1 MSAKETMTAPGLV
14 AEVENVSHRR
24 GVCFVELSVRLKPL
38 ISVIISFS
46 LQILTVSAAIRCVPN
61 VW

>member
-14 AEVENVSHRR
+14 TEVENVSHRR
-24 GVCFVELSVRLKPL
+24 GVSFVELSVRLKPL

-46 LQILTVSAAIRCVPN
+46 LQILTVSAAIKFVPN